1 MVKSIWVIFII
12 NYINIYPDV
21 IKPQVKCD
29 SVMIEWPVK
38 SPMVPPISP
47 RAASVVT
54 LISFS
59 ILKIKSKLKPTKL
72 MTENHPK
79 QKNSTLNL
87 S

>member
-1 MVKSIWVIFII
+1 MPEKKQKLEDEIV
-12 NYINIYPDV
+12 
-21 IKPQVKCD
+21 CD
-29 SVMIEWPVK
+29 AAGLMIEWPVK

-59 ILKIKSKLKPTKL
+59 ILKIKSKLKHTKL

-87 S
+87 SYVALPTEI